1 MENLEESINM
11 YKEQLQAINSTIE
24 ANGESEDL
32 KDLKQN
38 IEQLIELTSQSL
50 LEEKKQKLLAEI
62 DSAVITE
69 HEKIDKVE
77 NKPNNFGDELEKLIG
92 TKCRAPFKSL
102 CFHKKSYHNAVIF
115 SYEES
120 SLNSAKS
127 LQDISVRIVFC
138 MPTENK
144 MIPCQF
150 FLDGKCKFSDE
161 KCRYSHGNYF
171 RKSAI
176 LLFAKKI

>member
-1 MENLEESINM
+1 MENFEESIKM
-11 YKEQLQAINSTIE
+11 YKAQLQAINSTIE
-24 ANGESEDL
+24 ASGESEDL
-32 KDLKQN
+32 QDLKQN
-38 IEQLIELTSQSL
+38 IEQLIELTTQSL
-50 LEEKKQKLLAEI
+50 LEQKKQELLNEV
-62 DSAVITE
+62 DSAVITD
-69 HEKIDKVE
+69 HKKIVKEE
-77 NKPNNFGDELEKLIG
+77 NKPNNFSDELDKLIG

-161 KCRYSHGNYF
+161 KCRYSHGKDF
-171 RKSAI
+171 HKSAI
-176 LLFAKKI
+176 LLRKFS